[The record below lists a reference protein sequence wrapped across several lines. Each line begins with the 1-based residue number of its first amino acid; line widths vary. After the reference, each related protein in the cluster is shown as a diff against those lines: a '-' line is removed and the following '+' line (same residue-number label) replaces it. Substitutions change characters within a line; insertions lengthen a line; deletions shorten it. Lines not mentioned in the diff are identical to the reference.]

1 MPFALRYRV
10 GLAVTIALITYFA
23 WAVLLAVPSA
33 AFGLAAA
40 FGNRASRAVVESSIS
55 GYAAGW
61 TWALVLFGVALI
73 VVLIARARFT
83 TAAATAWFLSLA
95 VLVALSSITY
105 GFTWLAIPTLVCAF
119 LIAVYSGIAARA
131 A

>member
-1 MPFALRYRV
+1 M
-10 GLAVTIALITYFA
+10 
-23 WAVLLAVPSA
+23 
-33 AFGLAAA
+33 
-40 FGNRASRAVVESSIS
+40 ESSIS